1 MSSTDN
7 TNNFS
12 SVGQDAAAH
21 STTTVTLNN
30 AVTVAKP
37 IQSQVQPAVMR

>member
-7 TNNFS
+7 TNS
-12 SVGQDAAAH
+12 YSVGQDATH
-21 STTTVTLNN
+21 STATVTLNN

-37 IQSQVQPAVMR
+37 IQSQVQPTVIR